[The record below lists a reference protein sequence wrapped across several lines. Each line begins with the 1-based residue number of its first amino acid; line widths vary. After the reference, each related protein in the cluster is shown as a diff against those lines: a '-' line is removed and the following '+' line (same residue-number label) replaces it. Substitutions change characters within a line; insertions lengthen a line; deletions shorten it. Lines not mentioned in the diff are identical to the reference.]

1 MVGKVFVLVGELL
14 VVLEDFDEDLAVDVG
29 FGLDGC
35 LGQGEG
41 VSRVW
46 GF

>member
-1 MVGKVFVLVGELL
+1 MGKVFVLVGELL
-14 VVLEDFDEDLAVDVG
+14 VVLEDLDKDLAVDVG

-35 LGQGEG
+35 LGQG
-41 VSRVW
+41 VSGVW